1 MVVFCYHFDLL
12 VEYLPQ
18 LYGFVYMSAAALM
31 VLDDEG
37 TICAEEE
44 MSRVLPL
51 APLDPVDLL
60 LDLERFKVIKFRL
73 M

>member
-18 LYGFVYMSAAALM
+18 LYGFVCMSAGALM
-31 VLDDEG
+31 VLDDEL

-60 LDLERFKVIKFRL
+60 LDLERFKVIEFRL